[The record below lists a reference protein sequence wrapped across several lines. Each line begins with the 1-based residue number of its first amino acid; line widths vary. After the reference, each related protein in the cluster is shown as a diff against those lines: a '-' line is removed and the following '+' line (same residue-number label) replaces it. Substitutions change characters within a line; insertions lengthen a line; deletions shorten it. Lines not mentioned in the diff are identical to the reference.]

1 MNPIHPHPQ
10 PGLNRLL
17 SRLLLPWILLLG
29 AMAPAPAVL
38 AAEEDPF
45 AGRVAVITG
54 TSSGL
59 GRELARIAAEREM
72 KLVLVDIDPRASRE
86 MARRIVQGGGEAVFV
101 EADLADPAQRPQ
113 IIETA
118 MERFGAIDYLFNN
131 AGYSYLARLDQTD
144 LEMAHHLFEVN
155 YWAYVDLA
163 DRVVPIMKEQGGGTI
178 FNTASIL
185 GVRPGPPGL
194 GHYAGTKFALVGMFQ
209 VAAKELEPH
218 GIRVF
223 VGAPAGMRTDIS
235 KNSIGPLA
243 DPETD
248 RAADW
253 EDPAI
258 PARDIFRGIQ
268 GDEVVFYPG
277 YIGEQMGQPV
287 AED

>member
-1 MNPIHPHPQ
+1 
-10 PGLNRLL
+10 
-17 SRLLLPWILLLG
+17 
-29 AMAPAPAVL
+29 
-38 AAEEDPF
+38 
-45 AGRVAVITG
+45 
-54 TSSGL
+54 
-59 GRELARIAAEREM
+59 
-72 KLVLVDIDPRASRE
+72 
-86 MARRIVQGGGEAVFV
+86 
-101 EADLADPAQRPQ
+101 
-113 IIETA
+113 
-118 MERFGAIDYLFNN
+118 
-131 AGYSYLARLDQTD
+131 
-144 LEMAHHLFEVN
+144 
-155 YWAYVDLA
+155 
-163 DRVVPIMKEQGGGTI
+163 MKEQGGGTI

>member
-1 MNPIHPHPQ
+1 
-10 PGLNRLL
+10 
-17 SRLLLPWILLLG
+17 
-29 AMAPAPAVL
+29 
-38 AAEEDPF
+38 
-45 AGRVAVITG
+45 
-54 TSSGL
+54 
-59 GRELARIAAEREM
+59 
-72 KLVLVDIDPRASRE
+72 
-86 MARRIVQGGGEAVFV
+86 
-101 EADLADPAQRPQ
+101 
-113 IIETA
+113 

-131 AGYSYLARLDQTD
+131 AGYSYLARLDQMD
-144 LEMAHHLFEVN
+144 LDMAHHLFEVN

-194 GHYAGTKFALVGMFQ
+194 GHYAATKHALVGMFR

-223 VGAPAGMRTDIS
+223 VGAPAGLRSNIS
-235 KNSIGPLA
+235 VNSTGPLA
-243 DPETD
+243 DPDTD

-268 GDEVVFYPG
+268 GDDVVFHPG
-277 YIGEQMGQPV
+277 YIGEQTGQPV
-287 AED
+287 TAD